1 MRTPCVA
8 AILAAL
14 TIPTAAADLTPSAL
28 RDMLE
33 HEEANV
39 VVQSLDEEAWNGLLA
54 HIEAGHRGWLDVVP
68 LLAHGAYNQQARRL
82 TVALSRGLTTNP
94 AGVLSV
100 MATTNYNPGDICG
113 AVDAD
118 LSVFETVHFID
129 TALSKV
135 ASVMQP
141 DLVEVRNTC
150 LFALGAARI
159 STLI

>member
-54 HIEAGHRGWLDVVP
+54 HIEAGHRGWLDVAV
-68 LLAHGAYNQQARRL
+68 ADHARRR
-82 TVALSRGLTTNP
+82 A
-94 AGVLSV
+94 AG
-100 MATTNYNPGDICG
+100 
-113 AVDAD
+113 
-118 LSVFETVHFID
+118 
-129 TALSKV
+129 
-135 ASVMQP
+135 
-141 DLVEVRNTC
+141 
-150 LFALGAARI
+150 
-159 STLI
+159 